1 MGRQKGEGA
10 RSKNRPSSSS
20 LAASLAPLGASSVGF
35 GGYLGSSKIASS
47 SSAEESSSF
56 LNVDNEVAQHLK
68 RLGRKDP
75 TTKVKALT
83 ALSLLFKEKLP
94 EEVVQI
100 VPQWAFEYKRL
111 LLDYSREVR
120 RATHDTMA
128 TIATVARRGL
138 APHLKSLMGPWWFAQ
153 FDPIPEISQAA
164 RCSLETAFPASEKRL
179 DALILCLEAIF
190 VYLDENLKL
199 TPQAMSDKATPM
211 DELEDMHHRVISSS
225 LLAVATLIDILL
237 SNELETSSENISI
250 DNILASKVRM
260 TITTLAEKLFSMH
273 NYFLDFLKHKSPA
286 IRSATYSALTIY
298 IKNIPHAY
306 NEGNMKFLSA
316 AILGSFQE
324 KDISCHSSMWDMILL
339 FSRKFPDTW
348 CSNNIHKTVLNQL
361 WQFLRNGC
369 YGSQRVSYPALLI
382 LLESMPPKAAN
393 GEQFLLLFFRSLWT
407 GRNSSHSDAEC
418 ATFFKAFKDCFLWAL
433 DNAGRLSK
441 SEDEATCL
449 SSRLVND
456 ILIMLL
462 WYDYLQL
469 NSKNEVESI
478 LELSSGAENIQLSDE
493 KSADVHKYSSSYIKE
508 LGKCIIG
515 ILSHVS
521 LKRFSLLQD
530 FCATF
535 VKDCLSVLQH
545 RMPSNKNQQLL
556 KRIINFFLLLG
567 QFPLGGGQTWPWEL
581 LAGPLIESSFK
592 IIKTLDSNDAVKLLA
607 VLVEIFGPVTV
618 LSHIHVCNKEDHN
631 RSSTNKDDGLII
643 NQYLQTFGSD
653 FVPWCLLSHSSSS
666 GAKLDLLISLIQ
678 DEYLSE
684 QWSSIITHF
693 AKLEKGS
700 RTDFGVPNHADNL
713 QSFVMFFVKLRQ
725 KVNFMIA
732 ENTHNFG
739 ALPEHWHHEL
749 LDSVA
754 VSIVR
759 DTPCFCLSHG
769 ELLRSIL
776 GGSVEDDKI
785 CFIST
790 KTLTVI
796 FEEILKILV
805 RYLTSTSFRWTR
817 HSCSL
822 LSTFAELTV
831 SHNSSVVDTIEMA
844 QFAFHVLEGSFFCLK
859 VLHENDTLISSIL
872 ATIFIIDW
880 ECNMSSVICN
890 DDHFEILHE
899 TGLQPLPNS
908 PTNSDNHKIEKV
920 DTKLVNDNCS
930 ENIHG
935 TELQSLPNSQILADN
950 YLIEQVDT
958 KLALA
963 RRVHVFRNTI
973 FTDFS
978 NILSLCNLSELKN
991 ILIQTIKSCIFETV
1005 ELTTD
1010 VISSLCSTWVMD
1022 LLKVTCKNFDQF
1034 QRMLDQLLS
1043 EANSWPLWVAPFI
1056 QDQSRTATF
1065 QRLRASHEI
1074 DDQSHGNFVS
1084 FVDKLISKLGV
1095 QNVIVGC
1102 TEEASVEGS
1111 PSSRHSY
1118 SRVWLAAELLCTW
1131 KWKGGNALSSI
1142 ITPLSKH
1149 AIDYHSIGRVK
1160 IISFLVNILF
1170 DGTLIHGS
1178 NDQWIAFCSWITSED
1193 GVENIED
1200 PFLRALVFLMH
1211 TFMIKNEIWGRLET
1225 ADFIKH
1231 ILDKLFINNNV
1242 DRACLR
1248 ILPYVLSFVFRSLVF
1263 QRKGINGSAEDAFFI
1278 PSEAVELYDNII
1290 KWHQNTVAFPP
1301 LCLLEIGNEEVIEWI
1316 QVVLACYPLKIQGG
1330 PVELKVEVLRKISEV
1345 EKKLLL
1351 SLFRKHRSSA
1361 TVVPST
1367 SNFTF
1372 VSPMQIDMIISKLT
1386 AVTIAYCWEEFT
1398 EEDWS
1403 FVMENLHKWLEPSVL
1418 LMEEMAEDVED
1429 TATACT
1435 TDSMEVISKKFEDL
1449 RPFDPSLASV
1459 SSTALITYFLFSE
1472 FFELTQADSFE
1483 ILQSIKHGKWIQIKN
1498 QIMENVLRLFFTT
1511 GVAEAIAES
1520 CSKEASMLI
1529 ASSRLNYSLFW
1540 SLIASCV
1547 INTPEHVRSK
1557 AFESMEIWGLS
1568 KGPIS
1573 SLYAI
1578 LFSSKSPSSLQIA
1591 AYRFLST
1598 NPILHLSVLKE
1609 NCLESN
1615 GIFSDGPPLSNN
1627 LDETSEESLCLR
1639 DEISHLI
1646 LKPAAELPELELTG
1660 NDRVNVFLSWA
1671 LFLTHLHLLPSS
1683 SSTRERIV
1691 QFLQD
1696 SVSSTIL
1703 DCLFQHIPLK
1713 VVGNSLKKKYTKIN
1727 GDALKVANAAKHAI
1741 NTGSL
1746 LSSVESLWPIGS
1758 EQMASLAGSI
1768 YGMMIQLLPSYVRNW
1783 FTSLRD
1789 RSMSS
1794 AIEFFTKV
1802 WYSPS
1807 LLADELSQVKET
1819 VVADEN
1825 FSLTVNKSTYE
1836 IVATYKKEET
1846 GMDLVIRL
1854 PSCYPLRPVDVE
1866 CTRSLGISDVKKRK
1880 WLLSLTAFVR
1890 NQNGAIA
1897 EAIRIWKSNFDKEF
1911 DGVEEC
1917 PICYSI
1923 IHTTNHSLPR
1933 LACKTCKHK
1942 FHSACLY
1949 KWFSTSH
1956 KSTCPLC
1963 QTPF

>member
-1 MGRQKGEGA
+1 MC
-10 RSKNRPSSSS
+10 RSAIGGGIGGVKTK
-20 LAASLAPLGASSVGF
+20 AVAVLGGKVSVNSVG
-35 GGYLGSSKIASS
+35 
-47 SSAEESSSF
+47 EQCSSF
-56 LNVDNEVAQHLK
+56 LDS
-68 RLGRKDP
+68 GRG
-75 TTKVKALT
+75 
-83 ALSLLFKEKLP
+83 
-94 EEVVQI
+94 
-100 VPQWAFEYKRL
+100 
-111 LLDYSREVR
+111 VR
-120 RATHDTMA
+120 RAFNNIA
-128 TIATVARRGL
+128 SRVVGLVGINLYTI
-138 APHLKSLMGPWWFAQ
+138 HFFMGPWMKSKKRTIVSRSSSESEYRAMFHTVT
-153 FDPIPEISQAA
+153 EIMWVKQTFCEIGKNVRLTTRASDRDRAEPSVLLLLF
-164 RCSLETAFPASEKRL
+164 SL
-179 DALILCLEAIF
+179 
-190 VYLDENLKL
+190 
-199 TPQAMSDKATPM
+199 Q
-211 DELEDMHHRVISSS
+211 VISSS
-225 LLAVATLIDILL
+225 LLSVATLIDILL

-250 DNILASKVRM
+250 DNKLASKVRM
-260 TITTLAEKLFSMH
+260 TITTSAEKLFSMH
-273 NYFLDFLKHKSPA
+273 NCFLDFLKHKSPA

-306 NEGNMKFLSA
+306 NEGNMKSLSA
-316 AILGSFQE
+316 AILSSFQE

-418 ATFFKAFKDCFLWAL
+418 ATFFKAFKECFLWAL

-441 SEDEATCL
+441 SEDETTCL

-493 KSADVHKYSSSYIKE
+493 KSADMHKYSSSYIKE
-508 LGKCIIG
+508 WGKCIIG

-535 VKDCLSVLQH
+535 AKDCLSVLQH
-545 RMPSNKNQQLL
+545 RMSSNRNQQLL

-581 LAGPLIESSFK
+581 LAGPLIASSFN
-592 IIKTLDSNDAVKLLA
+592 IIKTLVIPHHVSFFLSTSSIWGARGVDNEAWKDAEYLLWH
-607 VLVEIFGPVTV
+607 F
-618 LSHIHVCNKEDHN
+618 D
-631 RSSTNKDDGLII
+631 
-643 NQYLQTFGSD
+643 D

-700 RTDFGVPNHADNL
+700 RTDFGHCLILVVVFHMRVQKDRARGAGPACSKRSGPGCWSGEKTDATKPAVARNNL
-713 QSFVMFFVKLRQ
+713 VSEPRASYK
-725 KVNFMIA
+725 
-732 ENTHNFG
+732 G
-739 ALPEHWHHEL
+739 A
-749 LDSVA
+749 
-754 VSIVR
+754 
-759 DTPCFCLSHG
+759 
-769 ELLRSIL
+769 IL

-796 FEEILKILV
+796 FEEIMKILV
-805 RYLTSTSFRWTR
+805 RYLTSTSFHWTR

-822 LSTFAELTV
+822 LSIFAELTV

-844 QFAFHVLEGSFFCLK
+844 QFAFHVLEGSFFCLE

-908 PTNSDNHKIEKV
+908 PTNSDSHKIEK
-920 DTKLVNDNCS
+920 
-930 ENIHG
+930 
-935 TELQSLPNSQILADN
+935 
-950 YLIEQVDT
+950 VDT

-978 NILSLCNLSELKN
+978 NILSLCNLSKLRN

-1034 QRMLDQLLS
+1034 QLMLDQLLS
-1043 EANSWPLWVAPFI
+1043 EANSWPLWVTPFI

-1095 QNVIVGC
+1095 RNVIVGC

-1170 DGTLIHGS
+1170 DGAVIHCS
-1178 NDQWIAFCSWITSED
+1178 NDRWIAFCTWITSED

-1248 ILPYVLSFVFRSLVF
+1248 ILPYVLSFVLQSLVF

-1290 KWHQNTVAFPP
+1290 KWHQNMVAFPP
-1301 LCLLEIGNEEVIEWI
+1301 LCSLEIGNEEVIEWI
-1316 QVVLACYPLKIQGG
+1316 QVVLACYPLKLQGG
-1330 PVELKVEVLRKISEV
+1330 PVEFKVEVLRKISEV

-1403 FVMENLHKWLEPSVL
+1403 FVMENFNKWLEPSVL

-1459 SSTALITYFLFSE
+1459 SSTALISYFLFSE
-1472 FFELTQADSFE
+1472 IFELTQADSFE

-1520 CSKEASMLI
+1520 CCKEASMLI

-1578 LFSSKSPSSLQIA
+1578 LFSSKPPSSLQIA

-1627 LDETSEESLCLR
+1627 LDGTSGESLCLR

-1646 LKPAAELPELELTG
+1646 LKPATELPELELTG

-1683 SSTRERIV
+1683 SPTRERLV

-1703 DCLFQHIPLK
+1703 DCLFQHIPFK
-1713 VVGNSLKKKYTKIN
+1713 VVGNSLKKKHTKLN
-1727 GDALKVANAAKHAI
+1727 GDALKAANAAKHAI

-1802 WYSPS
+1802 WCSPS

-1819 VVADEN
+1819 VVSDEN
-1825 FSLTVNKSTYE
+1825 FSLTVNKSAYE

-1866 CTRSLGISDVKKRK
+1866 CTRSLGISDVKQRK

-1923 IHTTNHSLPR
+1923 IHTTNHNFPR
-1933 LACKTCKHK
+1933 LPCKTCKHK